1 MTAKKIILL
10 GASGLVG
17 GAASAAI
24 AKAGHELHLIS
35 RRPLPDAP
43 PQAKVH
49 VAPTEGWA
57 DLIAKMQA
65 DCVISCLGTTMRIA
79 GSKAAFARV
88 DLDLVLSAAA
98 CAKQGGAKHFM
109 MVSSSHAN
117 AASSNFYLQT
127 KGKAEAGILA
137 LGFERTDIFRPG
149 LLKGNRA
156 GPLRYA
162 ERIGLMLSPVADMLL
177 FGPLSEYRSIHAD
190 IVGGAIAKL
199 VTNNVPGHFIHGNDA
214 MHALAS

>member
-1 MTAKKIILL
+1 MAKKIILL

-43 PQAKVH
+43 SQAKVH

-57 DLIAKMQA
+57 GLIEQMGA

-79 GSKAAFARV
+79 GSKAAFAKV

-98 CAKQGGAKHFM
+98 CAKQGGAKHFI
-109 MVSSSHAN
+109 MVSSAHAN
-117 AASSNFYLQT
+117 GASGSFYPRT
-127 KGKAEAGILA
+127 KGEAEAGVLA
-137 LGFERTDIFRPG
+137 LGFERTDIMRPG
-149 LLKGNRA
+149 LLRGDRC
-156 GPLRYA
+156 GPARYA
-162 ERIGLMLSPVADMLL
+162 ERIGLMLSPIADMLL
-177 FGPLSEYRSIHAD
+177 IGPLSEYRSIHAD

-199 VTNNVPGHFIHGNDA
+199 VTNNIPGHFIHGNDE